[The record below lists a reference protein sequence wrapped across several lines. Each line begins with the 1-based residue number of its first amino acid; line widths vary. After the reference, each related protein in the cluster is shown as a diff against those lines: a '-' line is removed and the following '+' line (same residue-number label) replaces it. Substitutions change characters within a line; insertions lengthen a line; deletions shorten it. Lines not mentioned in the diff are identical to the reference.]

1 MVCHVVAIEDEPEI
15 AELLRIVLAS
25 PEIKLHT
32 ADNGTEGLALIRAVR
47 PNLVML
53 DIMLPGQMNGW
64 QVYDAMRADETIRQ
78 TPAIMLSVLRE
89 EPARHRAFA
98 DSAIDVYVTKPF
110 DTLGLR
116 REIERLLK
124 RPGLWSPPRPAVA
137 HVFGLP
143 GTADPSKVIRIIGR
157 SALPLMR
164 EGKLSRPAVVAGGH
178 AGTVVPEPSNPNFYA
193 KSLCGI
199 VGKDN
204 REAKRRQLVTQAS
217 LAPAGA
223 RPADERD

>member
-1 MVCHVVAIEDEPEI
+1 
-15 AELLRIVLAS
+15 
-25 PEIKLHT
+25 
-32 ADNGTEGLALIRAVR
+32 
-47 PNLVML
+47 
-53 DIMLPGQMNGW
+53 
-64 QVYDAMRADETIRQ
+64 MRADETIRQ

-157 SALPLMR
+157 PALPLMR
-164 EGKLSRPAVVAGGH
+164 EGKLSRPAVV
-178 AGTVVPEPSNPNFYA
+178 VVPEPSNPNFYA
-193 KSLCGI
+193 KSLRGI